1 MSSSWWAIG
10 PVTDNSTPAQT
21 CKPETRPNSSH
32 YANPALLRAA
42 LPPSPP
48 MSSDA
53 SFEGFNSPSTRSV
66 SQVSNASNYYFEST
80 PPLQLDADARQ
91 MTTAAT
97 VPRVSTYQ
105 PQFTASTYMSQPTMT
120 SYYPPIQAA
129 ANPQPQMSGLYYQRP
144 LPQVS
149 YSQCFCVSRRSLI

>member
-1 MSSSWWAIG
+1 
-10 PVTDNSTPAQT
+10 
-21 CKPETRPNSSH
+21 
-32 YANPALLRAA
+32 
-42 LPPSPP
+42 

-53 SFEGFNSPSTRSV
+53 SFEGFNSPSTRSM

-80 PPLQLDADARQ
+80 PPLQLEADARQ
-91 MTTAAT
+91 MTAAAT

-105 PQFTASTYMSQPTMT
+105 PQFAASTYMSQPTM

-129 ANPQPQMSGLYYQRP
+129 ATPQPQMSGLYYQRP

-149 YSQCFCVSRRSLI
+149 HPQVLVSHSNLRSNPSQ